1 MTRTVKVLLF
11 LIVHFWGLG
20 EVCAFFILFYFFWRG
35 EGSEQGLAVFELEKR
50 KHFSDRRIFR

>member
-1 MTRTVKVLLF
+1 MC
-11 LIVHFWGLG
+11 I
-20 EVCAFFILFYFFWRG
+20 FILFYFFWRG